1 MSDHKGNKNT
11 EGFLKYLARSA
22 PVMEPSPYFAVRVA
36 KIAMEQK
43 ESFANFMWQLG
54 RWLIPSTLAVCTFG
68 WILILQG
75 PMSTEDSVFEAEFL
89 FEQDYASEEITYETV
104 MGFTAEK
111 LEQEAPFDYPN

>member
-1 MSDHKGNKNT
+1 MSDQKGNKNT
-11 EGFLKYLARSA
+11 EGFLGYLTRSA
-22 PVMEPSPYFAVRVA
+22 PVVEPSPYFAARVA
-36 KIAMEQK
+36 RIAMEKK
-43 ESFANFMWQLG
+43 ESFADFIWQMG

-75 PMSTEDSVFEAEFL
+75 PLNNEDSVFQAEFL
-89 FEQDYASEEITYETV
+89 FEQDYTSEEISYETV